1 LQLEAEYSAHKE
13 TMEQIHSVEPKISQ
27 LSYQHQDLKRQE
39 RQVAV
44 EEAKLGDGGNAGRS
58 HLVVRREHQN
68 ALQEQ

>member
-1 LQLEAEYSAHKE
+1 LETELTANKE
-13 TMEQIHSVEPKISQ
+13 TLEQIHSVEPKVAQ
-27 LSYQHQDLKRQE
+27 LAYHHQDLKKQE

-44 EEAKLGDGGNAGRS
+44 EEAKLGDGASAGRS